1 MKYVQV
7 FSIQFAGYKVIYCI
21 YWWPFTNVQNVQ
33 EFRYRQAKGL
43 HLISLKNHHFTQL
56 KFLTILSIIYIE
68 PLIIQVDFKYLTTYV
83 QKLQTWLLG
92 DHTINYLTILIEDGS
107 CSKGRFK
114 KYLL

>member
-1 MKYVQV
+1 MLVA
-7 FSIQFAGYKVIYCI
+7 IYKC
-21 YWWPFTNVQNVQ
+21 T
-33 EFRYRQAKGL
+33 KCTG
-43 HLISLKNHHFTQL
+43 ISLQAGQRFTPDKLENHHFTQL

-92 DHTINYLTILIEDGS
+92 DHTINYLTILIEDGG